1 MIRSY
6 QRLDGHESGQTQEMV
21 EDRGAFCAAVHGVT
35 ESDVT

>member
-21 EDRGAFCAAVHGVT
+21 EDREPSVLQSMGSQSQT
-35 ESDVT
+35 